1 MEQAMQDEK
10 SLLAISVPEAGK
22 RLGIGRSAAY
32 AAAAN
37 GELPVIR
44 IGGLL
49 RDWGDFV
56 RAQGLPLVTLH
67 GLRHSHVSALIA
79 SGVDPLTISRRNE
92 HTVRCQSGANSLFRS
107 LLAAANSM
115 A

>member
-1 MEQAMQDEK
+1 MQDEK

-49 RDWGDFV
+49 RV
-56 RAQGLPLVTLH
+56 P
-67 GLRHSHVSALIA
+67 
-79 SGVDPLTISRRNE
+79 
-92 HTVRCQSGANSLFRS
+92 
-107 LLAAANSM
+107 LAALERKLEAAAEKSEEP
-115 A
+115 

>member
-1 MEQAMQDEK
+1 MQDEK

-49 RDWGDFV
+49 RV
-56 RAQGLPLVTLH
+56 PLA
-67 GLRHSHVSALIA
+67 ALE
-79 SGVDPLTISRRNE
+79 RK
-92 HTVRCQSGANSLFRS
+92 
-107 LLAAANSM
+107 LAAAEKSEEP
-115 A
+115 

>member
-1 MEQAMQDEK
+1 MQDEK

-32 AAAAN
+32 AAAAS
-37 GELPVIR
+37 GQLPVIR

-49 RDWGDFV
+49 RV
-56 RAQGLPLVTLH
+56 PLRALERKL
-67 GLRHSHVSALIA
+67 
-79 SGVDPLTISRRNE
+79 E
-92 HTVRCQSGANSLFRS
+92 
-107 LLAAANSM
+107 AAAETPDDD

>member
-1 MEQAMQDEK
+1 METEK
-10 SLLAISVPEAGK
+10 SLLAISVPEAGR

-49 RDWGDFV
+49 RV
-56 RAQGLPLVTLH
+56 P
-67 GLRHSHVSALIA
+67 
-79 SGVDPLTISRRNE
+79 
-92 HTVRCQSGANSLFRS
+92 
-107 LLAAANSM
+107 LAALAQKLEAAAEKSEH
-115 A
+115 

>member
-1 MEQAMQDEK
+1 MEQAMQDED

-32 AAAAN
+32 AAARN
-37 GELPVIR
+37 GQLPVIR

-49 RDWGDFV
+49 RV
-56 RAQGLPLVTLH
+56 PLRALELKL
-67 GLRHSHVSALIA
+67 
-79 SGVDPLTISRRNE
+79 E
-92 HTVRCQSGANSLFRS
+92 
-107 LLAAANSM
+107 AAAEMSNDV

>member
-1 MEQAMQDEK
+1 MGNEK
-10 SLLAISVPEAGK
+10 TLLAISVVEAGK

-49 RDWGDFV
+49 RV
-56 RAQGLPLVTLH
+56 P
-67 GLRHSHVSALIA
+67 
-79 SGVDPLTISRRNE
+79 
-92 HTVRCQSGANSLFRS
+92 
-107 LLAAANSM
+107 LAALERKLEATAEKSEGP
-115 A
+115 

>member
-1 MEQAMQDEK
+1 MQTEK
-10 SLLAISVPEAGK
+10 SLLAISVPEAGR

-49 RDWGDFV
+49 RV
-56 RAQGLPLVTLH
+56 P
-67 GLRHSHVSALIA
+67 
-79 SGVDPLTISRRNE
+79 
-92 HTVRCQSGANSLFRS
+92 
-107 LLAAANSM
+107 LAALAQKLEAAAEKSEH
-115 A
+115 

>member
-1 MEQAMQDEK
+1 MQDEE

-32 AAAAN
+32 AAARN
-37 GELPVIR
+37 GQLPVIR

-49 RDWGDFV
+49 RV
-56 RAQGLPLVTLH
+56 PLRALELKL
-67 GLRHSHVSALIA
+67 
-79 SGVDPLTISRRNE
+79 E
-92 HTVRCQSGANSLFRS
+92 
-107 LLAAANSM
+107 AAAEMSDDL

>member
-1 MEQAMQDEK
+1 MQDEK

-32 AAAAN
+32 AAARN
-37 GELPVIR
+37 GQLPVIR

-49 RDWGDFV
+49 RV
-56 RAQGLPLVTLH
+56 PLRALELKL
-67 GLRHSHVSALIA
+67 
-79 SGVDPLTISRRNE
+79 E
-92 HTVRCQSGANSLFRS
+92 
-107 LLAAANSM
+107 AAAEMSDDL

>member
-32 AAAAN
+32 AAARN
-37 GELPVIR
+37 GQLPVIR

-49 RDWGDFV
+49 RV
-56 RAQGLPLVTLH
+56 PLRALELKL
-67 GLRHSHVSALIA
+67 
-79 SGVDPLTISRRNE
+79 E
-92 HTVRCQSGANSLFRS
+92 
-107 LLAAANSM
+107 AAAEMSNDV

>member
-1 MEQAMQDEK
+1 MQDEK

-32 AAAAN
+32 AAARN
-37 GELPVIR
+37 GQLPVIR

-49 RDWGDFV
+49 RV
-56 RAQGLPLVTLH
+56 PLRALELKL
-67 GLRHSHVSALIA
+67 
-79 SGVDPLTISRRNE
+79 E
-92 HTVRCQSGANSLFRS
+92 
-107 LLAAANSM
+107 AAAEMSNDV